1 MRLEFQSNSGNIL
14 MEMKLN
20 YTIEGNKTIE
30 GNARLD
36 IKLKCGK
43 Y

>member
-1 MRLEFQSNSGNIL
+1 MRYKSNLGNIL